1 MVLCYN
7 IDSQNDVIV
16 KKCLNRRKWNNL
28 VFEWDEEKNLIN
40 KRKHG
45 ISFETAAYVFED
57 ENYIEMYDFEHSIEE
72 DRYIA
77 IGCVG
82 DVLFVVF
89 TERKENIRLISARL
103 ATESERRLYYDQNI
117 HY

>member
-1 MVLCYN
+1 MSHDRSLESLFCACY
-7 IDSQNDVIV
+7 QY
-16 KKCLNRRKWNNL
+16 L
-28 VFEWDEEKNLIN
+28 F
-40 KRKHG
+40 H

-57 ENYIEMYDFEHSIEE
+57 ESYIEMYDFEHSMDE

-82 DVLFVVF
+82 DALFVVF
-89 TERKENIRLISARL
+89 TERKENLRLISARL
-103 ATESERRLYYDQNI
+103 ANDVERRLYYDQDI